1 MLSQKTEILKRTL
14 NDPWLSL
21 SKLGSLNREHWVW
34 IRSKSFEEAFETS
47 VCKSSL
53 DKYGADTFILMF
65 KLLNL
70 DTQISLRSLHSFTTL
85 FGYLIRVVGKLF
97 LFFFLL
103 NCTASKGV
111 AKLLL
116 SYLLFFL
123 IYFYVTGGWELCICD
138 LLIDLFTKSCLYY
151 CKSFR
156 NCGRSHYLRFKQ
168 KIIIT
173 LLQTNHHFLA
183 LIFSVFAQSR
193 FSSYSR
199 CTRHS
204 REQTQLLRL

>member
-1 MLSQKTEILKRTL
+1 MLSQKTEILEWTL
-14 NDPWLSL
+14 NDPWLTL
-21 SKLGSLNREHWVW
+21 SKLGSLNCEHWVW
-34 IRSKSFEEAFETS
+34 IRSKSFEEAFEAS

-53 DKYGADTFILMF
+53 DKYGADTFVLMF
-65 KLLNL
+65 KLFDL
-70 DTQISLRSLHSFTTL
+70 DTQISLRSLHSFATL
-85 FGYLIRVVGKLF
+85 FGYLIREVGKLF
-97 LFFFLL
+97 LFFLLL

-111 AKLLL
+111 AKPLL
-116 SYLLFFL
+116 SYLLIFL
-123 IYFYVTGGWELCICD
+123 IYYYVTGWELCIGD
-138 LLIDLFTKSCLYY
+138 LFIDLFTKSCLYD

-173 LLQTNHHFLA
+173 PLRTDHHFLA